1 MKKAAWFYGAFAF
14 ALTVGALAW
23 AFAPRA
29 VDVEVAHVTRGH
41 FESTIDEDGKTRL
54 RDRYI
59 VSAPIAGVLDRID
72 LREGD
77 TVQQDAVVA
86 TLTPTL
92 PTLVDER
99 TLREQQVRVE
109 TALANVLRANARV
122 DGARVTL
129 QQAGNEVRRSEEL
142 ARQGFVAETK
152 LDSDRLAVDAA
163 RKELQ
168 AAQEEAHVAGHQVE
182 EARTALMAVTRPAR
196 KGERVFLLRAPVSG
210 RVLRVMQISEAS
222 VPLGAPLLEVGD
234 VTRLEIVAELLTTDA
249 VQAAPGSRVIVEA
262 WGGENTL
269 EGRVRL
275 VEPGGFTKISALG
288 VEEQR
293 VRTLID
299 ITSDPQRWGA
309 LGDGYRVGVR
319 IVTREAG
326 AAVKAPVGAVFPQP
340 DGAMA
345 VFTIEDGRARQVN
358 IEVAARNTSEVWVRR
373 GLEPGM
379 VVIVYPPAAVKDGV
393 RVRER
398 RV

>member
-182 EARTALMAVTRPAR
+182 EARTALMAV
-196 KGERVFLLRAPVSG
+196 
-210 RVLRVMQISEAS
+210 
-222 VPLGAPLLEVGD
+222 
-234 VTRLEIVAELLTTDA
+234 
-249 VQAAPGSRVIVEA
+249 
-262 WGGENTL
+262 
-269 EGRVRL
+269 
-275 VEPGGFTKISALG
+275 
-288 VEEQR
+288 
-293 VRTLID
+293 
-299 ITSDPQRWGA
+299 
-309 LGDGYRVGVR
+309 
-319 IVTREAG
+319 
-326 AAVKAPVGAVFPQP
+326 
-340 DGAMA
+340 
-345 VFTIEDGRARQVN
+345 
-358 IEVAARNTSEVWVRR
+358 
-373 GLEPGM
+373 
-379 VVIVYPPAAVKDGV
+379 
-393 RVRER
+393 
-398 RV
+398 